1 MPATERARRFMC
13 SVCGGRAKGKKLPPK
28 AVACEQCRAGI
39 KKELRDELEHE
50 PPTKRFLV
58 KYATALASHLPAIV
72 VQDAMRKARG
82 HAGGTGKVKVIKA
95 ALSAAERK
103 KLPKSAFAIPEKAP
117 GPGSYPIHDEAHAR
131 AALQRV
137 SQFGTPEEKAR
148 VRAAVK
154 RKYPDIEISKS
165 FEPDSDDVHVNGLLR
180 TQGLHRLDSDI
191 IDEDEMLCKFESEEE
206 DES

>member
-72 VQDAMRKARG
+72 VQDAMRKARVTILESKNG
-82 HAGGTGKVKVIKA
+82 SIMIEYQGKPLTAVPYNQMQA
-95 ALSAAERK
+95 RAEVVSTKEIQVVLQEK
-103 KLPKSAFAIPEKAP
+103 KDKYRPGPRHPWKSARRGF
-117 GPGSYPIHDEAHAR
+117 ST
-131 AALQRV
+131 QR
-137 SQFGTPEEKAR
+137 R
-148 VRAAVK
+148 
-154 RKYPDIEISKS
+154 
-165 FEPDSDDVHVNGLLR
+165 EPAYCG
-180 TQGLHRLDSDI
+180 
-191 IDEDEMLCKFESEEE
+191 
-206 DES
+206 